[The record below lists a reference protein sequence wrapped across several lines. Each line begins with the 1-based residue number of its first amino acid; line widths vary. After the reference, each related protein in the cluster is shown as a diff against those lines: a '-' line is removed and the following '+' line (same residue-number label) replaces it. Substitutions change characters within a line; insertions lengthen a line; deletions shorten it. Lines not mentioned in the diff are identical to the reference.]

1 MVVDMTKTF
10 RGSQKQ
16 GSHSTALI
24 CHRWSSSTMLWSR
37 RARDQMFFWVPPRT
51 GGSALISFEM
61 RFLCLRRKRKTEKD
75 PLFLWPIRGL
85 TLIIIPVTDQN
96 WELLIL
102 IIVLLRWRFISGW
115 GGLCQLAK
123 DKIDCIDRQP
133 IRSNSCRCPA
143 NVTRHSLMWNIGL
156 AVPSEFSHQIVALL
170 VLSAYLTL
178 VSCLVMPLF
187 FFWHAISH
195 FSQAWTET
203 PLAGDPSRQFAAHHM
218 RPFKATKSKGQL
230 PPDESVST
238 PWETDIWT
246 AAHTTNR
253 SQDLTQYGRENIR
266 SGPLSGR
273 CYPIISLCPEQVM
286 AFLQK

>member
-1 MVVDMTKTF
+1 M
-10 RGSQKQ
+10 
-16 GSHSTALI
+16 
-24 CHRWSSSTMLWSR
+24 
-37 RARDQMFFWVPPRT
+37 
-51 GGSALISFEM
+51 
-61 RFLCLRRKRKTEKD
+61 
-75 PLFLWPIRGL
+75 
-85 TLIIIPVTDQN
+85 
-96 WELLIL
+96 
-102 IIVLLRWRFISGW
+102 LLRWRFIS

-133 IRSNSCRCPA
+133 IRGNSCRCPA

-170 VLSAYLTL
+170 VWSAYLTL

-187 FFWHAISH
+187 FLTCHHSFFPGVDW
-195 FSQAWTET
+195 ERV
-203 PLAGDPSRQFAAHHM
+203 AGDPSRQFAAHHM
-218 RPFKATKSKGQL
+218 CPFKATKSKGQL

-253 SQDLTQYGRENIR
+253 FQDLTQYGRENIR
-266 SGPLSGR
+266 RGPLSGR